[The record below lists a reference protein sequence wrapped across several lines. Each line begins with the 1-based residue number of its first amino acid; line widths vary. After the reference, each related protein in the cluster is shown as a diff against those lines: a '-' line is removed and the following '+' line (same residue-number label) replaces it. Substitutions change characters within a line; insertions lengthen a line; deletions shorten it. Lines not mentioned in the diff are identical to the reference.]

1 MLVSTRQNTGG
12 SGPHSAKEPLPT
24 LRAADSRVFG
34 CSSRTSSPLP
44 WASTPMIKP
53 YEFTGT
59 KIDIIRQTGNA
70 VPVATA
76 STLVRALFD
85 H

>member
-1 MLVSTRQNTGG
+1 
-12 SGPHSAKEPLPT
+12 
-24 LRAADSRVFG
+24 
-34 CSSRTSSPLP
+34 
-44 WASTPMIKP
+44 MIKP